1 LKQWQHG
8 LLKIKRTDLPNNI
21 LYVIFFRAILPIIWA
36 VVFIKS
42 GLSNWQTSYYF
53 YVKYIQM
60 KNISIPQAGLILRI
74 ILGITMLSAVADRF
88 GLWGAP
94 GDPGVAWGNWENF
107 IAYTQTL
114 NPFVSKSIAGI
125 LGILATSFEIVFGI
139 FLIIGFKT
147 RIIAL
152 GTSALMLLFALSM
165 AISISIKAPFDYS
178 VLTSSAAALL
188 LAAIGKTSFSAD
200 NK

>member
-1 LKQWQHG
+1 
-8 LLKIKRTDLPNNI
+8 
-21 LYVIFFRAILPIIWA
+21 
-36 VVFIKS
+36 
-42 GLSNWQTSYYF
+42 
-53 YVKYIQM
+53 M
-60 KNISIPQAGLILRI
+60 KNISIPQAGLILRVV
-74 ILGITMLSAVADRF
+74 LGITILSAVADRF

-94 GDPGVAWGNWENF
+94 GDPGVAWGNWDNF

-114 NPFVSKSIAGI
+114 NPFASKSVAAI
-125 LGILATSFEIVFGI
+125 LGILATFFEIIFGI
-139 FLIIGFKT
+139 CLIIGFKT

>member
-1 LKQWQHG
+1 
-8 LLKIKRTDLPNNI
+8 
-21 LYVIFFRAILPIIWA
+21 
-36 VVFIKS
+36 
-42 GLSNWQTSYYF
+42 
-53 YVKYIQM
+53 M

-107 IAYTQTL
+107 IAYTHTL

-165 AISISIKAPFDYS
+165 AISVSIKAPFDYS

-188 LAAIGKTSFSAD
+188 LAAIGKTSFSVD